1 MQCSNCNK
9 ELSPFDDFCPQCGKS
24 TKNTHAAA
32 AKEPAIAVAAAPIV
46 IDTNPPVVDSPVR
59 VAPANKDPDN
69 MLLADINRRLTALER
84 KIPETKIL
92 SHSFWTRSWAVF
104 GHAIVPAIIIN
115 IVFFVILLILSL
127 LFAHFFMPNYILNK
141 F

>member
-1 MQCSNCNK
+1 MHCSGCNK
-9 ELSPFDDFCPQCGKS
+9 ELSPFDDYCPQCGKS
-24 TKNTHAAA
+24 VKNTHGAAD
-32 AKEPAIAVAAAPIV
+32 KVPPIV
-46 IDTNPPVVDSPVR
+46 AGAVPAATDNNPPVADSAVR
-59 VAPANKDPDN
+59 VAPVNKDPDN

-104 GHAIVPAIIIN
+104 GHAIVPAIIIY
-115 IVFFVILLILSL
+115 IVIFIFLLILFL
-127 LFAHFFMPNYILNK
+127 MFAHFFMPHYLLNK

>member
-1 MQCSNCNK
+1 MQCSGCNK
-9 ELSPFDDFCPQCGKS
+9 ELSPFDDFCPQCGTS
-24 TKNTHAAA
+24 TKNTHASVD
-32 AKEPAIAVAAAPIV
+32 KEPAIAANTAHTV
-46 IDTNPPVVDSPVR
+46 IDTHPPVVDSTVR
-59 VAPANKDPDN
+59 IASVNKDPDN
-69 MLLADINRRLTALER
+69 MLLADINRRLSALER

-115 IVFFVILLILSL
+115 IVFFVILQILSL
-127 LFAHFFMPNYILNK
+127 LFAHFFMPHYIFNK